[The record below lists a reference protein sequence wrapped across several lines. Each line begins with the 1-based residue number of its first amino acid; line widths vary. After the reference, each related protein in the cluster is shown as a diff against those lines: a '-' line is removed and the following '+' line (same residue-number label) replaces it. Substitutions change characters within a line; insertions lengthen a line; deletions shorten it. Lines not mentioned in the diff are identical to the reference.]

1 MTPLGKLL
9 AFSYI
14 AFCVFTF
21 CQPFGNLCRK
31 MKYFHVKCAAVYSTA
46 KIQII
51 SGFAIS
57 RATGHLRFAHYNLYK

>member
-9 AFSYI
+9 AYSYI
-14 AFCVFTF
+14 AFCIFTF

-31 MKYFHVKCAAVYSTA
+31 MKYFHVKRNAVYHPA

-57 RATGHLRFAHYNLYK
+57 PSVQS